1 MARTLTRLKKS
12 PVKAPPSE
20 VVSTPDTPRLD
31 NREFRPS
38 TGGWLA
44 RGGVLA
50 FVGVLVL
57 WLGPVVLLGSEEWFA
72 LSLAAVYAIIGLSLN
87 VLIGYTGTISLGH
100 QAFVGIGAFA
110 SAYVVTELEQ
120 PFLIGVLVAALI
132 GVAQAMLLGGLALR
146 VTGLYFALIT
156 LSYGLFAQDTLFG
169 IQSITGGGSGR
180 EAPLPTGP
188 DNFAPYYFI
197 CLAFL
202 AGVLFIDWR
211 LMQTKGGRALLAIRE
226 NPRVASTFGINVRAY
241 TVLGFGVAGLFAGV
255 GGALLA
261 HLNGFVDST
270 EFSFSLALVF
280 VLMTVVGGLRNRT
293 GIVIGSAFF
302 ALLDLLIRKI
312 PGLDSRLENL
322 DTTIPIV
329 LLVVGLIVAVTGGLK
344 KAWIRAGIGAAVALL
359 AILLISPVEVPL
371 IEPQIA
377 GFPPLVPET
386 FALVVGPVLLL
397 ATLVLY
403 PGGIGQQIRPIQHW
417 LAGNRLDLHVGGE
430 ADVQI
435 TDVRA

>member
-1 MARTLTRLKKS
+1 MAGVLTRRRKS
-12 PVKAPPSE
+12 IDRDEIPPD
-20 VVSTPDTPRLD
+20 VIVHDD
-31 NREFRPS
+31 FRPS
-38 TGGWLA
+38 TAGWAA
-44 RGGVLA
+44 RFGVLGSVA
-50 FVGVLVL
+50 VLVL
-57 WLGPVVLLGSEEWFA
+57 WLGPVVLLGGEEWFA
-72 LSLAAVYAIIGLSLN
+72 LSLAAIYAIVGLSLN
-87 VLIGYTGTISLGH
+87 VLIGYVGTISLGH

-110 SAYVVTELEQ
+110 SAYVVTEMEQ
-120 PFLIGVLVAALI
+120 PFLVGVALAALI
-132 GVAQAMLLGGLALR
+132 GAFQAMLLGGLALR

-169 IQSITGGGSGR
+169 IQSVTGGGAGR

-202 AGVLFIDWR
+202 AGVLFVDWR
-211 LMQTKGGRALLAIRE
+211 MMQTKAGRALLALRE
-226 NPRVASTFGINVRAY
+226 NPRVAATFGINVRAY
-241 TVLGFGVAGLFAGV
+241 TVLGFGVAGLFAGI

-270 EFSFSLALVF
+270 EFSFQLALVF

-293 GIVIGSAFF
+293 GIIIGSAFF
-302 ALLDLLIRKI
+302 ALLDLLIRKV
-312 PGLDSRLENL
+312 PGLEHRLADL
-322 DTTIPIV
+322 DVTIPVV
-329 LLVVGLIVAVTGGLK
+329 LAVAGLVLAVLGGLGRH
-344 KAWIRAGIGAAVALL
+344 WIRAGIGVAIGLVG
-359 AILLISPVEVPL
+359 ILILSPMTVPV
-371 IEPQIA
+371 IENQINE
-377 GFPPLVPET
+377 FPILVPET

-397 ATLVLY
+397 VTLVMY

-417 LAGNRLDLHVGGE
+417 LSGHKFDIHVGGE

>member
-1 MARTLTRLKKS
+1 MATKTPTRPTVGTETSAETGHGDDSFAPS
-12 PVKAPPSE
+12 PA
-20 VVSTPDTPRLD
+20 
-31 NREFRPS
+31 
-38 TGGWLA
+38 GWAA
-44 RGGVLA
+44 RGAVLA
-50 FVGVLVL
+50 FVAVLVL
-57 WLGPVVLLGSEEWFA
+57 WLGPVVLLGGQEWFA
-72 LSLAAVYAIIGLSLN
+72 LSLAAIYAIIGLSLN

-110 SAYVVTELEQ
+110 SAFVVTQLEQ
-120 PFLIGVLVAALI
+120 PFLIGVAVAALI
-132 GVAQAMLLGGLALR
+132 GAAQAMLLGGLALR

-169 IQSITGGGSGR
+169 IQSITGGGAGR

-211 LMQTKGGRALLAIRE
+211 MMQTKGGRALLALRE
-226 NPRVASTFGINVRAY
+226 NPRVAATFGINVRGY
-241 TVLGFGVAGLFAGV
+241 TVLGFAVAGLFAGI

-270 EFSFSLALVF
+270 EFSFQLALVF

-293 GIVIGSAFF
+293 GIIIGSAFF
-302 ALLDLLIRKI
+302 ALLDLLIRKV
-312 PGLDSRLENL
+312 PGLEHRLADL
-322 DTTIPIV
+322 DVTIPVV
-329 LLVVGLIVAVTGGLK
+329 LLAAGVAVAAAGGVKRRWVTL
-344 KAWIRAGIGAAVALL
+344 GIGLVVAVLGVLL
-359 AILLISPVEVPL
+359 LSPFEVPL
-371 IEPQIA
+371 IESQIA
-377 GFPPLVPET
+377 KFPILVPET
-386 FALVVGPVLLL
+386 FALVLGPVLLIV
-397 ATLVLY
+397 TLVLY
-403 PGGIGQQIRPIQHW
+403 PGGIGQQIRPLQHW
-417 LAGNRLDLHVGGE
+417 LAGNKFDHHVGGE

>member
-1 MARTLTRLKKS
+1 MTTTLLRRRTKPSGSSDDAPQETKPAVVNRDFHPSPAGWVAR
-12 PVKAPPSE
+12 V
-20 VVSTPDTPRLD
+20 
-31 NREFRPS
+31 
-38 TGGWLA
+38 
-44 RGGVLA
+44 GVLV
-50 FVGVLVL
+50 FVAVLVL
-57 WLGPVVLLGSEEWFA
+57 WLGPAVLLGGEEWFA

-110 SAYVVTELEQ
+110 SAFVVTELQQ
-120 PFLIGVLVAALI
+120 PFLIGVTVAALI
-132 GVAQAMLLGGLALR
+132 GAVQAMLLGGLALR

-169 IQSITGGGSGR
+169 IQSITGGGAGR

-211 LMQTKGGRALLAIRE
+211 LMQTKAGRALLALRE

-241 TVLGFGVAGLFAGV
+241 TVLGFGVAGLFAGI

-270 EFSFSLALVF
+270 EFSFSIALVF

-302 ALLDLLIRKI
+302 ALLDLLIRKV
-312 PGLDSRLENL
+312 PGLDSRLEDL
-322 DTTIPIV
+322 ETTIPVV
-329 LLVVGLIVAVTGGLK
+329 LLVVGVAVAAIGAK
-344 KAWIRAGIGAAVALL
+344 HKRWVQAGIGGAVVLL
-359 AILLISPVEVPL
+359 SAVLLSPVEVPL
-371 IEPQIA
+371 VEPQIA
-377 GFPPLVPET
+377 QWPALVPET
-386 FALVVGPVLLL
+386 FALVIGPVLLL

-417 LAGNRLDLHVGGE
+417 LAGNKFDIHVGGE
-430 ADVQI
+430 AEVTI
-435 TDVRA
+435 TDTRA

>member
-1 MARTLTRLKKS
+1 MATTVTRTRKKRDRDAI
-12 PVKAPPSE
+12 PDE
-20 VVSTPDTPRLD
+20 LIVVDD
-31 NREFRPS
+31 GFRPS
-38 TGGWLA
+38 PAGWAA
-44 RGGVLA
+44 RGAVLV
-50 FVGVLVL
+50 FVAVLVL
-57 WLGPVVLLGSEEWFA
+57 WLGPVVLLGGEEWFA
-72 LSLAAVYAIIGLSLN
+72 LALAAIYAIIGLSLN
-87 VLIGYTGTISLGH
+87 VLIGYVGTISLGH

-110 SAYVVTELEQ
+110 SAYVVTEMQQ
-120 PFLIGVLVAALI
+120 PFLIGVGLAALI
-132 GVAQAMLLGGLALR
+132 GAFQAMLLGGLALR

-169 IQSITGGGSGR
+169 IQSLTGGGSGR

-202 AGVLFIDWR
+202 AGVVFIDR
-211 LMQTKGGRALLAIRE
+211 RMMATKGGRALLALRE
-226 NPRVASTFGINVRAY
+226 NPRVAQTFGIDVRAY
-241 TVLGFGVAGLFAGV
+241 TVLGFGVAGLFAGI

-270 EFSFSLALVF
+270 EFSFQLALVF

-293 GIVIGSAFF
+293 GIIIGSAFF
-302 ALLDLLIRKI
+302 ALLDLLIRKV
-312 PGLDSRLENL
+312 PGLEHRLADL
-322 DTTIPIV
+322 DTTIPVVLAVAGLAVAIV
-329 LLVVGLIVAVTGGLK
+329 GGLGRHWIRMGIGLVVGLIGVLILTPVT
-344 KAWIRAGIGAAVALL
+344 V
-359 AILLISPVEVPL
+359 PV
-371 IEPQIA
+371 IENQINE
-377 GFPPLVPET
+377 FPILVPET

-397 ATLVLY
+397 VTLVMY

-417 LAGNRLDLHVGGE
+417 LAGHKFDIHVGGE

>member
-1 MARTLTRLKKS
+1 M
-12 PVKAPPSE
+12 
-20 VVSTPDTPRLD
+20 STETAE
-31 NREFRPS
+31 EFQPS
-38 TGGWLA
+38 TAGWIA
-44 RGGVLA
+44 RGAVLA
-50 FVGVLVL
+50 FVAVFVL
-57 WLGPVVLLGSEEWFA
+57 WLGPAVLLGGHEWFA
-72 LSLAAVYAIIGLSLN
+72 VSLAAVYAIIGLSLN

-110 SAYVVTELEQ
+110 SAYVVTQLEQ
-120 PFLIGVLVAALI
+120 PFLIGVAVAALI
-132 GVAQAMLLGGLALR
+132 GAAQAMLLGGLALR

-169 IQSITGGGSGR
+169 IQSITGGGAGR

-211 LMQTKGGRALLAIRE
+211 MMQTKGGRALLALRE
-226 NPRVASTFGINVRAY
+226 NPRVAETFGVDVRAY
-241 TVLGFGVAGLFAGV
+241 TILGFGVAGLFAGI

-270 EFSFSLALVF
+270 EFSFQLALVF

-293 GIVIGSAFF
+293 GIIIGSSFF
-302 ALLDLLIRKI
+302 ALLDVLIREV
-312 PGLDSRLENL
+312 PGLENRLADLEV
-322 DTTIPIV
+322 TIPAVI
-329 LLVVGLIVAVTGGLK
+329 LVVGVVLAAAGGLK
-344 KAWIRAGIGAAVALL
+344 RRW
-359 AILLISPVEVPL
+359 ILLGAGAVLAVLGGLLLSPVYVPL
-371 IEPQIA
+371 IEGQIA
-377 GFPPLVPET
+377 QFPNLVTET
-386 FALVVGPVLLL
+386 FALVVGPVLLIV
-397 ATLVLY
+397 TLVLY

-417 LAGNRLDLHVGGE
+417 LAGNKLDPHIGGE

>member
-1 MARTLTRLKKS
+1 MAGVLTRKRK
-12 PVKAPPSE
+12 E
-20 VVSTPDTPRLD
+20 VDRDEVPADVIVHD
-31 NREFRPS
+31 DFRPS
-38 TGGWLA
+38 PAGWAA
-44 RGGVLA
+44 RGAVVA
-50 FVGVLVL
+50 FVAVLVL
-57 WLGPVVLLGSEEWFA
+57 WLGPVVLLGGEEWFA
-72 LSLAAVYAIIGLSLN
+72 LSLAVIYAIVGLSLN
-87 VLIGYTGTISLGH
+87 VLIGYVGTISLGH

-110 SAYVVTELEQ
+110 SAYVVTEMQQ
-120 PFLIGVLVAALI
+120 PFLIGVGLAALI
-132 GVAQAMLLGGLALR
+132 GAFQAMLLGGLALR

-169 IQSITGGGSGR
+169 IQSVTGGGAGR

-211 LMQTKGGRALLAIRE
+211 MMQTKAGRALLALRE
-226 NPRVASTFGINVRAY
+226 NPRVAATFGINVRAY
-241 TVLGFGVAGLFAGV
+241 TVLGFGVAGLFAGI

-270 EFSFSLALVF
+270 EFSFQLALVF

-293 GIVIGSAFF
+293 GIIIGSAFF

-312 PGLDSRLENL
+312 PGLEHRLADLEL
-322 DTTIPIV
+322 TIPV
-329 LLVVGLIVAVTGGLK
+329 LLAAAGLIVAVLGVLGRH
-344 KAWIRAGIGAAVALL
+344 WIRAGIGAVVGALG
-359 AILLISPVEVPL
+359 ILILSPVTVPV
-371 IEPQIA
+371 IEQQISQ
-377 GFPPLVPET
+377 FPILVPET

-397 ATLVLY
+397 VTLVMY

-417 LAGNRLDLHVGGE
+417 LSGHKFDIHVGGE